1 MCTVLAP
8 AQWYSIEMM
17 EESLKMSRKYWTAVV
32 ALSLATA
39 ACSGD
44 TAVSTDVASLE
55 AEPAETTEAGP
66 LEDLVELERALFDL
80 SACMRDEGIDVGDP
94 TVDADGNVLLG
105 TPPGGESITDHGAL
119 MDAYAVCGD
128 LIGGRSLGH
137 GDADRTAVH
146 DRLVEFASCVRDN
159 GYDVSDPDF
168 SNSDGELFPGLDE
181 DDPDFQAAQA
191 VCEEL
196 LVDDG
201 DEG

>member
-1 MCTVLAP
+1 MN
-8 AQWYSIEMM
+8 
-17 EESLKMSRKYWTAVV
+17 LKRSWAAVV

-39 ACSGD
+39 ACGGD
-44 TAVSTDVASLE
+44 TAVNPDVASLE
-55 AEPAETTEAGP
+55 EGSAETIEAGP

-80 SACMRDEGIDVGDP
+80 SACMREQGVEVGDP

-105 TPPGGESITDHGAL
+105 TPPGGESISDHGAL

-128 LIGGRSLGH
+128 LVGGRSIGH

-146 DRLVEFASCVRDN
+146 DRLVEFAGCVRDN

-181 DDPDFQAAQA
+181 DDPDFQAAQV

-196 LVDDG
+196 LVDKG

>member
-1 MCTVLAP
+1 MKT
-8 AQWYSIEMM
+8 
-17 EESLKMSRKYWTAVV
+17 SRRYWAALV
-32 ALSLATA
+32 ALSLTVA

-44 TAVSTDVASLE
+44 TAESADVASLE
-55 AEPAETTEAGP
+55 VGDTETAEAGP

-94 TVDADGNVLLG
+94 TVDANGNVLLG
-105 TPPGGESITDHGAL
+105 TPPGGESISDHGAL

-128 LIGGRSLGH
+128 LVGGRSLGH

-146 DRLVEFASCVRDN
+146 DRLVEFAACVRDN

-168 SNSDGELFPGLDE
+168 SNSGGELFPGLDE
-181 DDPDFQAAQA
+181 DDPDFQAAQK
-191 VCEEL
+191 VCEAL

-201 DEG
+201 SDEDG

>member
-1 MCTVLAP
+1 MKT
-8 AQWYSIEMM
+8 
-17 EESLKMSRKYWTAVV
+17 SRRYWAALV
-32 ALSLATA
+32 ALSLMTA

-44 TAVSTDVASLE
+44 TAISADVASLE
-55 AEPAETTEAGP
+55 VGDTETTETGP

-80 SACMRDEGIDVGDP
+80 SACMRDEGVEVGDP

-105 TPPGGESITDHGAL
+105 TPPGGESISDHGAL

-146 DRLVEFASCVRDN
+146 DRLVEFAACVRDN

-168 SNSDGELFPGLDE
+168 SNSGGELFPGLDE
-181 DDPDFQAAQA
+181 DDPDFQAAQK
-191 VCEEL
+191 VCEAL

-201 DEG
+201 SDEDG